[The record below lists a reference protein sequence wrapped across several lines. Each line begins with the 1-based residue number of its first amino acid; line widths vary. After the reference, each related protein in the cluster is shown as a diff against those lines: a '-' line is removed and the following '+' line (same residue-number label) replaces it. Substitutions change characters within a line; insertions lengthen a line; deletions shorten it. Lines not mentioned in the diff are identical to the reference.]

1 MATALIG
8 LNRFDE
14 ARKTVEQGRAQK
26 LDHPSYRSHLYAIA
40 FVEGDTRAMQ
50 QELTSIRG
58 KDGERAALALQAR
71 TAAFGGHWRDA
82 QGLYRRVDEID
93 GQSSVI
99 GTRAT
104 PPVAATAIAATFGFC
119 DPAGPGASQALAVSR
134 TNAPSL
140 LFVPVLS
147 DGSLCGDASEGQ
159 KLADEQARRY
169 PAAIQ
174 VRALSVP
181 IVRGAVELKRNQP
194 ARAIEVLSPAVGYE
208 GGPAGF
214 YAAYLRGQA
223 YLRLR
228 RTTEAAS
235 EFRKILDHRGW
246 DPLSH
251 FFPLAHL
258 GLARALAISGDAEG
272 SRRAYRD
279 FVTLWQHADPDLPL
293 LTEAKKELEQL
304 K

>member
-1 MATALIG
+1 M
-8 LNRFDE
+8 
-14 ARKTVEQGRAQK
+14 
-26 LDHPSYRSHLYAIA
+26 
-40 FVEGDTRAMQ
+40 
-50 QELTSIRG
+50 
-58 KDGERAALALQAR
+58 
-71 TAAFGGHWRDA
+71 
-82 QGLYRRVDEID
+82 
-93 GQSSVI
+93 
-99 GTRAT
+99 
-104 PPVAATAIAATFGFC
+104 
-119 DPAGPGASQALAVSR
+119 
-134 TNAPSL
+134 
-140 LFVPVLS
+140 
-147 DGSLCGDASEGQ
+147 CGDASDGQ

-194 ARAIEVLSPAVGYE
+194 GRAIEVLSPAVGYE

-223 YLRLR
+223 YLRLG

-251 FFPLAHL
+251 LFPLAHL
-258 GLARALAISGDAEG
+258 GLARALAISGDADG
-272 SRRAYRD
+272 SRHAYRD
-279 FVTLWQHADPDLPL
+279 FVTLWHDADPDLPL